1 MIPANDIPITPHKL
15 YDLIGDFLDMQIYTY
30 DHNDEF
36 VILLKNIKKEM
47 LLELSKTFNWQKKI
61 LSYDVCEHKFDRHS
75 KYFGNICGRRIRIKS
90 SKNNFLCG
98 KHANKDHIPKKKTID
113 EKKRCLGKKK
123 NGERCNVTQNKNG
136 YCSYHQY
143 QYIEKINLSRYSVY
157 METLYDYGDD
167 TIYGNH
173 LLEID
178 KFVYEDDI
186 KYIKIIE
193 KEFEK
198 KNTNMFVCY
207 YNDPLSFVEKEI
219 VLSDDTNNSKN
230 LNKNVGVINPENK
243 DLSTL
248 FNKGVKVY
256 NNKEFLN
263 DINIYDL
270 YNGKKVNITKLI
282 DYYKRL
288 DKIKKYI
295 DFNKKYIYLKNNN
308 KQKEFY
314 IKEKYINILL
324 EYINIR
330 YNDLYDSLLDY
341 DREQW
346 IILLREYKMDLD
358 EIILDF
364 HNIDEN
370 EKIYI

>member
-1 MIPANDIPITPHKL
+1 
-15 YDLIGDFLDMQIYTY
+15 
-30 DHNDEF
+30 
-36 VILLKNIKKEM
+36 
-47 LLELSKTFNWQKKI
+47 
-61 LSYDVCEHKFDRHS
+61 
-75 KYFGNICGRRIRIKS
+75 
-90 SKNNFLCG
+90 
-98 KHANKDHIPKKKTID
+98 
-113 EKKRCLGKKK
+113 
-123 NGERCNVTQNKNG
+123 
-136 YCSYHQY
+136 
-143 QYIEKINLSRYSVY
+143 
-157 METLYDYGDD
+157 
-167 TIYGNH
+167 
-173 LLEID
+173 
-178 KFVYEDDI
+178 
-186 KYIKIIE
+186 
-193 KEFEK
+193 
-198 KNTNMFVCY
+198 MFVCY

-346 IILLREYKMDLD
+346 IILLREYKKDLD